1 MTNFDHGA
9 ATAAPTD
16 ARIHAFDHLRALA
29 MLAGVLFHAALAYS
43 PLMHGFWPTAY
54 RAQSPWIDAVVWGL
68 HLVRMPLFFV
78 VAGYFTVSL
87 IARRGWSGL
96 LRQRVRRILVPML
109 VAWPLVHFATAAST
123 QWAVDHVVQPS
134 PFLTMV
140 REWLAMPDPPALPPS
155 TGHLWFLYYLLLFTA
170 LAWIVHALD
179 WGRWLARAIP
189 RSPTPLAWILPLL
202 VVPGFLLATAPHP
215 APESLFPQ
223 FWALALYG
231 PFFALGTLLL
241 HRIDW
246 LLSQRRWLWPG
257 LLACVL
263 AYVGFLMQLDH
274 RDAADWGR
282 TASWS
287 IALLQAIVAAWGTLA
302 ALIAGLRWL
311 DRASAVM
318 AWLARSSYWTYLL
331 HLPVLFAVQYAL
343 LDHALSWPLALVLSC
358 GLTLGI
364 CLLSYELLV
373 RRTRLRD
380 WVG

>member
-1 MTNFDHGA
+1 MSHLDPGA
-9 ATAAPTD
+9 VAAPTD

-54 RAQSPWIDAVVWGL
+54 RAQSASVDAVVWFL

-78 VAGYFTVSL
+78 VAGYFTAWL

-96 LRQRVRRILVPML
+96 LRQRLRRILVPML
-109 VAWPLVHFATAAST
+109 VASPLVHLATSAST
-123 QWAVDHVVQPS
+123 QWALDHVAHPS
-134 PFLTMV
+134 PFLSMV
-140 REWLAMPDPPALPPS
+140 REWLAMPDPPAMPPS

-179 WGRWLARAIP
+179 WSRWLARAIP
-189 RSPTPLAWILPLL
+189 PTPTRLAWILPLL
-202 VVPGFLLATAPHP
+202 VAPGFLLATAPHP

-241 HRIDW
+241 DRVDT
-246 LLSQRRWLWPG
+246 LLSLRRWLWPG

-263 AYVGFLMQLDH
+263 AYVAFLMQLDG
-274 RDAADWGR
+274 RDATDWGR
-282 TASWS
+282 TAPWS
-287 IALLQAIVAAWGTLA
+287 TALLQAIVAAWGTLA
-302 ALIAGLRWL
+302 ALIGGLRWL
-311 DRASAVM
+311 NRSSAVM
-318 AWLARSSYWTYLL
+318 TWLARSSYWTYLL
-331 HLPVLFAVQYAL
+331 HLPVLFAVQYGL
-343 LDHALSWPLALVLSC
+343 LDHALPWPLALLLSC
-358 GLTLGI
+358 GLTLAI
-364 CLLSYELLV
+364 CLLSYDLLV

>member
-1 MTNFDHGA
+1 MSHLDQGA
-9 ATAAPTD
+9 DTAPTD

-29 MLAGVLFHAALAYS
+29 MLAGVVFHAALAYS
-43 PLMHGFWPTAY
+43 PIMHGFWPTAY
-54 RAQSPWIDAVVWGL
+54 RAQSPWIDAVVWFL

-78 VAGYFTVSL
+78 VAGYFTASL

-96 LRQRVRRILVPML
+96 LRQRLRRILVPML
-109 VAWPLVHFATAAST
+109 VAWPLVHVATSAST
-123 QWAVDHVVQPS
+123 QWALDHVAHPS
-134 PFLTMV
+134 PFLAMV
-140 REWLAMPDPPALPPS
+140 KAWMAMPDPPGMPPS

-170 LAWIVHALD
+170 LAWVVHALD
-179 WGRWLARAIP
+179 WGRWFKRTVRITPMRIALLLPVLAA
-189 RSPTPLAWILPLL
+189 T
-202 VVPGFLLATAPHP
+202 GFFLTTAPHP

-231 PFFALGTLLL
+231 PFFALGALLPD
-241 HRIDW
+241 RVDG
-246 LLSQRRWLWPG
+246 LLSLRPWLWPG

-263 AYVGFLMQLDH
+263 AYIAFLMQLDG

-282 TASWS
+282 TAPWS
-287 IALLQAIVAAWGTLA
+287 TALLQAVVAGWGTLA
-302 ALIAGLRWL
+302 ALIAGLHWL
-311 DRASAVM
+311 NRSNAFM

-331 HLPVLFAVQYAL
+331 HLPVLFALQYVL
-343 LDHALSWPLALVLSC
+343 LDHALSWPLALLLSC
-358 GLTLGI
+358 GLTLAI